1 MAMLRDIMKTPNQAV
16 LILDLVFGLW
26 HYPVSHNI
34 SLVLL
39 AAFTGAVY
47 GSLRTIFEKTDDEI
61 GIVSLTVSHW
71 LFNIILYTLF
81 FYRGASLF
89 SPLLCPTNYGL
100 TKGRK

>member
-1 MAMLRDIMKTPNQAV
+1 MFRDIMKTPNQAV
-16 LILDLVFGLW
+16 LISALVFGLW

-39 AAFTGAVY
+39 AAFTGVVC

-71 LFNIILYTLF
+71 LFNIIL
-81 FYRGASLF
+81 
-89 SPLLCPTNYGL
+89 
-100 TKGRK
+100 